1 MRGLIT
7 VIFGYFHICE
17 VPPSLCRHPSTPTNS
32 LVQAGGTM
40 PPPGTAY
47 VVSSKKIKLAKRAM
61 DIWQEAR

>member
-1 MRGLIT
+1 
-7 VIFGYFHICE
+7 
-17 VPPSLCRHPSTPTNS
+17 
-32 LVQAGGTM
+32 M